1 MKNLKFMTKVRL
13 VAAFL
18 VLLTAWG
25 AWYSFERN
33 VEWSARIAWGEARG
47 EPKGG
52 MQAVINVMANRRD
65 DPRYP
70 NSLAA
75 VARQRWQFTAYNES
89 DPNRPKLE
97 AVAED
102 DPQYQRAKRLATF
115 AELGI
120 LWDLTDGATHYH
132 SDIINRPTYL
142 EGAEVTTTIGRHVF
156 YRAAD

>member
-1 MKNLKFMTKVRL
+1 MSKVRL
-13 VAAFL
+13 YAAIFVA
-18 VLLTAWG
+18 LTSAG
-25 AWYSFERN
+25 AWYSFQRN

-52 MQAVINVMANRRD
+52 MQAVINVMANRKD

-75 VARQRWQFTAYNES
+75 VARQRWQFTAFNKD

-97 AVAED
+97 AVLED
-102 DPQYQRAKRLATF
+102 DPQYKRAKRLATF

-132 SDIINRPTYL
+132 SNIIDRPKYL
-142 EGAEVTTTIGRHVF
+142 DEAEVTITIGHHVF
-156 YRAAD
+156 YREAD